1 MTLQEAAR
9 QLLSKG
15 LGGVP
20 VKNANERLVK
30 SCKELHR
37 LHMAVYQPEGFRNGI
52 YFNEKYQA
60 CRETGQI
67 FNQ

>member
-15 LGGVP
+15 SVP
-20 VKNANERLVK
+20 VASTNQRLVK
-30 SCKELHR
+30 ACKELHR
-37 LHMAVYQPEGFRNGI
+37 LHMAVYVPTCLYNGI
-52 YFNEKYQA
+52 YFKEKYEA
-60 CRETGQI
+60 CKETAEI